1 MTAPVTKTP
10 SDADHV
16 ELGRLGH
23 FLGFRFRRVQNQLSR
38 DFAAKTAEWK
48 LRAGMFSSLEIIA
61 ANPGIS
67 QALLSAEVG
76 LDKSAVVPLVDD
88 MERRGW
94 VVRTRSQTDR
104 RRNHLSITEQGR
116 EELDSLANQMSLTE
130 ANALAVLSAAERAMI
145 GAALD
150 KVYDAYVRTA
160 QLR

>member
-1 MTAPVTKTP
+1 MTTKANKTAND
-10 SDADHV
+10 SEHV

-38 DFAAKTAEWK
+38 DFGAKTAEWK

-76 LDKSAVVPLVDD
+76 LDKSAVVPLIDD

-94 VVRTRSQTDR
+94 VIRTRLQADR
-104 RRNHLSITEQGR
+104 RRNHLSITDEGR
-116 EELDSLANQMSLTE
+116 AELEALANQMHITE
-130 ANALAVLSAAERAMI
+130 AEALAVLSERERQMI